1 MLKRVYAGVY
11 AKNTKK
17 SVYEVCFSYYFFFF
31 LTPSGTFVTVKLEC
45 LNAGSAS
52 IS

>member
-1 MLKRVYAGVY
+1 MLEFMLKIQ
-11 AKNTKK
+11 KNLFMRFVFLTI
-17 SVYEVCFSYYFFFF
+17 FFFF

>member
-17 SVYEVCFSYYFFFF
+17 KSVCEVCFSYYFF

-45 LNAGSAS
+45 LNAGSAN